1 MGGLYRVL
9 TPACDKIPAVQR
21 TDPDG
26 LTFRSFSSTADYQAC
41 VELQKDTWGRN
52 FSDVVP
58 LSILKITQ
66 KAGGIAAGAFSPA
79 GDLLGFVY
87 GLAGWADRRPF
98 HWSHML
104 AVARQAR
111 DLGLGTRLK
120 LFQREL
126 LLPTGVEEVRWSFDP
141 LEARNAHLNFNHL
154 GAEAAEY
161 VENLYEGE
169 EGSELFA
176 GIGTDR
182 FILSWKIASGRVEQ
196 ALADR
201 RAGAE
206 EPFRDA
212 PVANPGAATG
222 DLPDASRVRIEV
234 PESIQDLKAE
244 RPDLGVAWRESTRR
258 AFQHYLGLGYRVEA
272 FYRDAGERSCWYG
285 LEKESGLERD

>member
-1 MGGLYRVL
+1 M
-9 TPACDKIPAVQR
+9 QR
-21 TDPDG
+21 SDPDG
-26 LTFRSFSSTADYQAC
+26 LTFRSFSMLADYQAC
-41 VELQKDTWGRN
+41 VELQRETWGRN

-87 GLAGWADRRPF
+87 GLAGWTGRRPF

-126 LLPTGVEEVRWSFDP
+126 LLPTGVEEVRWTFDP

-182 FILSWKIASGRVEQ
+182 FILSWKIASGRVER
-196 ALADR
+196 ALEDR
-201 RAGAE
+201 RAGSEA
-206 EPFRDA
+206 PFRDA
-212 PVANPGAATG
+212 PVANPCTAAG
-222 DLPDASRVRIEV
+222 DLPDALRVRIEI

-244 RPDLGVAWRESTRR
+244 RPDVGVAWRESTRR
-258 AFQHYLGLGYRVEA
+258 AFEHYLGLGYRVEA
-272 FYRDAGERSCWYG
+272 FYRDSGEHRCWYG

>member
-1 MGGLYRVL
+1 V
-9 TPACDKIPAVQR
+9 R

-26 LTFRSFSSTADYQAC
+26 LTFRSFSELADYQAC
-41 VELQKDTWGRN
+41 VELQRETWGRN

-58 LSILKITQ
+58 LSILKVTQ
-66 KAGGIAAGAFSPA
+66 KAGGIAAGAFSPE

-87 GLAGWADRRPF
+87 GLAGWTGRRPF

-126 LLPTGVEEVRWSFDP
+126 LLPTGVEEVRWTFDP
-141 LEARNAHLNFNHL
+141 LEARNAHLNLNHL
-154 GAEAAEY
+154 GAEVAEY
-161 VENLYEGE
+161 VEDLYAGE

-182 FILSWKIASGRVEQ
+182 FILSWKIAGERVER

-201 RAGAE
+201 RAGADA
-206 EPFRDA
+206 PFRDA
-212 PVANPGAATG
+212 PVANPGAAIL
-222 DLPDASRVRIEV
+222 DLPDVPQVRIEI

-244 RPDLGVAWRESTRR
+244 RPDFGGAWRQSTRR
-258 AFQHYLGLGYRVEA
+258 AFEHYLGLGYRAEA
-272 FYRDAGERSCWYG
+272 FYRDAERRCWYG

>member
-1 MGGLYRVL
+1 MTRF
-9 TPACDKIPAVQR
+9 PPVQR

-41 VELQKDTWGRN
+41 VELQKDTWGRS

-87 GLAGWADRRPF
+87 GLAGWVDRRPF

-120 LFQREL
+120 LYQREL

-154 GAEAAEY
+154 GAEVAEY

-182 FILSWKIASGRVEQ
+182 FILSWKITSARVER

-206 EPFRDA
+206 EPFREA
-212 PVANPGAATG
+212 PVANPGAAAG
-222 DLPDASRVRIEV
+222 ELPDTPRVRIEV
-234 PESIQDLKAE
+234 PENIQDLKAE
-244 RPDLGVAWRESTRR
+244 RPEVGMAWRESTRR

-272 FYRDAGERSCWYG
+272 FYRDAADRRCYY
-285 LEKESGLERD
+285 GLERD

>member
-1 MGGLYRVL
+1 M
-9 TPACDKIPAVQR
+9 QR

-26 LTFRSFSSTADYQAC
+26 LTFRSLFSTADYQAC
-41 VELQKDTWGRN
+41 VELQKDTWGRS

-87 GLAGWADRRPF
+87 GLAGWDGRRPF

-120 LFQREL
+120 LFQRDL
-126 LLPTGVEEVRWSFDP
+126 LLPMGIEEVRWSFDP

-154 GAEAAEY
+154 GAEVAEY

-169 EGSELFA
+169 EGSELFE

-182 FILSWKIASGRVEQ
+182 FILSWRIASARVEC
-196 ALADR
+196 ALVDR

-212 PVANPGAATG
+212 PVANPGAAT
-222 DLPDASRVRIEV
+222 DELPEAPRVRIEI
-234 PESIQDLKAE
+234 PESIQDLKGE
-244 RPDLGVAWRESTRR
+244 RPERGVAWRESTRR
-258 AFQHYLGLGYRVEA
+258 AFQHYLGQRYRVEA
-272 FYRDAGERSCWYG
+272 FYLDADRRCWYG

>member
-1 MGGLYRVL
+1 MHR
-9 TPACDKIPAVQR
+9 A
-21 TDPDG
+21 DPDG
-26 LTFRSFSSTADYQAC
+26 LTFRSFSSTADFQAC
-41 VELQKDTWGRN
+41 VELQRDTWGRN

-58 LSILKITQ
+58 LSILKVTQ

-87 GLAGWADRRPF
+87 GLAGWDGSRPF

-126 LLPTGVEEVRWSFDP
+126 LLPAGVEEVRWTFDP

-154 GAEAAEY
+154 G
-161 VENLYEGE
+161 VEVADYIEDFYEGE

-182 FILSWKIASGRVEQ
+182 FILSWKIVGPRAER

-212 PVANPGAATG
+212 PVANPGAAAS
-222 DLPDASRVRIEV
+222 DLPEASRVRIEI
-234 PESIQDLKAE
+234 PESIQDLKGE
-244 RPDLGVAWRESTRR
+244 SPESGMAWRQSTRR
-258 AFQHYLGLGYRVEA
+258 AFEHYLGLGYRVEA
-272 FYRDAGERSCWYG
+272 FHRDAGERRCWYG

>member
-1 MGGLYRVL
+1 M
-9 TPACDKIPAVQR
+9 QR

-41 VELQKDTWGRN
+41 VELQKDTWGRS

-87 GLAGWADRRPF
+87 GLAGWDGHRPF

-120 LFQREL
+120 LYQREL
-126 LLPTGVEEVRWSFDP
+126 LLPMGIGEVRWSFDP

-154 GAEAAEY
+154 GAEVAEY

-182 FILSWKIASGRVEQ
+182 FILSWKIASPRVER

-206 EPFRDA
+206 EPFRGA
-212 PVANPGAATG
+212 PVVNPGAATDELTG
-222 DLPDASRVRIEV
+222 APCIRIEI
-234 PESIQDLKAE
+234 PESIQDLKGE
-244 RPDLGVAWRESTRR
+244 RPELGVAWRESTRR
-258 AFQHYLGLGYRVEA
+258 AFEHYLGRGYRVEA
-272 FYRDAGERSCWYG
+272 FYRDAGERRCWYG